1 MSALFLIVA
10 IAFAASWIP
19 LAFAIGRNYGRF
31 RGARIVICPET
42 ITSEAVEV
50 DAVHAAWTAAAG
62 YRQFSLTSCSRWPER
77 GGCPQQCLAQIEEAP
92 DGCLVRARVARWYE
106 DSTCAF
112 CGKAIGPIHWF
123 DRRPGLVSRDGEIR
137 DWRDL
142 AVEDLAE
149 AFAACRPVCFDC
161 SVAETFRA
169 RFRDLVVEDPRPP
182 AGHEPDSLSGF
193 VA

>member
-1 MSALFLIVA
+1 MSVLFLIFA
-10 IAFAASWIP
+10 IAFVALWVP
-19 LAFAIGRNYGRF
+19 LAFVMGRNYGRF

-42 ITSEAVEV
+42 ITPEGVEV

-62 YRQFSLTSCSRWPER
+62 HRQFALTSCSRWPER
-77 GGCPQQCLAQIEEAP
+77 GGCQQQCLAQIEEAP
-92 DGCLVRARVARWYE
+92 DGCLVKARVARWYE
-106 DSTCAF
+106 GAACAF

-123 DRRPGLVSRDGEIR
+123 DRRPGLVSRDREIR

-149 AFAACRPVCFDC
+149 SFASYRPVCFDC
-161 SVAETFRA
+161 SVSETFRA
-169 RFRDLVVEDPRPP
+169 RFPDLVVEDPRP
-182 AGHEPDSLSGF
+182 AARHEPGNLSGF